1 MANNCLIDVNIKLN
15 NSSDKKTLFDIL
27 DKDFCKANKN
37 HEGCYVGS
45 DEKYLFDAEAYDN
58 TDKEVVIVAWV
69 KWGMTDNEM
78 VSFFKYLNR
87 ICFIQEL
94 TVKLYESG
102 NGVCEEYKYH
112 YEKENELKH
121 KVLDCTTVLNYVA
134 EEIAK
139 DEHSAMYNCFDE
151 LEKVEGKVITF
162 VAD

>member
-15 NSSDKKTLFDIL
+15 NNSDQQTLFDIL

-37 HEGCYVGS
+37 DEGCYVGS
-45 DEKYLFDAEAYDN
+45 DDKYLFDAEAFDHTDN
-58 TDKEVVIVAWV
+58 EVVIVAWV

-139 DEHSAMYNCFDE
+139 GEHSAMNNCFDE

>member
-15 NSSDKKTLFDIL
+15 NNADQKTLFDIL

-37 HEGCYVGS
+37 DEGCYVGS
-45 DEKYLFDAEAYDN
+45 DKKYLFDAEAYDH

-69 KWGMTDNEM
+69 KWRMSDNEM
-78 VSFFKYLNR
+78 ISFFKYLNR

>member
-15 NSSDKKTLFDIL
+15 NNSDQKTLFDIL

-37 HEGCYVGS
+37 DEGCYVGS
-45 DEKYLFDAEAYDN
+45 DERYLFDAEAYDH

-69 KWGMTDNEM
+69 KWGMKDNEM

>member
-1 MANNCLIDVNIKLN
+1 MANQCLIDVNIKLN
-15 NSSDKKTLFDIL
+15 NNDDQQVLFDIL

-37 HEGCYVGS
+37 DEGCYVGS
-45 DEKYLFDAEAYDN
+45 DKYLFDAEAYDH
-58 TDKEVVIVAWV
+58 TEKEVVIVAWV
-69 KWGMTDNEM
+69 KWGMSDNEM

-121 KVLDCTTVLNYVA
+121 KVLDCTIVLNYVA

>member
-15 NSSDKKTLFDIL
+15 NNADQKTLFDIL
-27 DKDFCKANKN
+27 DKDFCQANKN
-37 HEGCYVGS
+37 DEGCYVGS
-45 DEKYLFDAEAYDN
+45 DEKYLFDAEAYDH

-69 KWGMTDNEM
+69 KWGMSDNEM

-87 ICFIQEL
+87 ICFIKEL

>member
-1 MANNCLIDVNIKLN
+1 
-15 NSSDKKTLFDIL
+15 
-27 DKDFCKANKN
+27 
-37 HEGCYVGS
+37 
-45 DEKYLFDAEAYDN
+45 
-58 TDKEVVIVAWV
+58 
-69 KWGMTDNEM
+69 
-78 VSFFKYLNR
+78 LNR

-139 DEHSAMYNCFDE
+139 GEHSAMYNCFDE

>member
-1 MANNCLIDVNIKLN
+1 MANQCLIDVNIKLN
-15 NSSDKKTLFDIL
+15 NNADQQTLFDIL
-27 DKDFCKANKN
+27 DKDFCQANKN
-37 HEGCYVGS
+37 DEGCYVGS
-45 DEKYLFDAEAYDN
+45 DERYLFDAEAYDH

-69 KWGMTDNEM
+69 KWGMKDNEM

>member
-1 MANNCLIDVNIKLN
+1 MANQCLIDVNIKLN
-15 NSSDKKTLFDIL
+15 NNSDQKTLFDIL

-37 HEGCYVGS
+37 DEGCYVGS
-45 DEKYLFDAEAYDN
+45 DERYLFDAEAYDH

-69 KWGMTDNEM
+69 KWGMKDNEM